1 MRHSIQC
8 RCDPGLS
15 VRSIELDDFLTMRG
29 TTLPHVVE
37 KARSSLTLGT
47 NDCLFA
53 AGSLVEG
60 LGTTKS
66 DVDVLWL
73 TELDPKLI
81 PPAEDLTWVVGR
93 CLVEVQAVALS
104 TLNELLSRL
113 QAWSRLAWDTT
124 HDAKFSF
131 DERKLLHRFLHA
143 RPLHG
148 DAAHLKPAADD
159 LTRLKLHVA
168 RQYSRTIQVDMV
180 GNRDA
185 GDLRSLVYA
194 AQELLGH
201 AVDALTA
208 GYGFTNPIPK
218 WRSRLL
224 DQIPAGWERTL
235 PIRAEGLTA
244 SEKVWQLHR
253 APERSDEQLALDY
266 AFRIS
271 AFARAVFAWAEM
283 RLVSREESID
293 RSVFSHQSTGR
304 VLPHLDF
311 DVDFRII
318 EGRVFMGRLNEVG
331 EPVELS
337 PPEFAVALLC
347 DGVTTV
353 TDAEPVKQLLSNLE
367 RAGLSVARAH
377 AKM

>member
-1 MRHSIQC
+1 
-8 RCDPGLS
+8 
-15 VRSIELDDFLTMRG
+15 MRG
-29 TTLPHVVE
+29 TTLSRVVE
-37 KARSSLTLGT
+37 KARSSLTLGA
-47 NDCLFA
+47 NDCVFS

-66 DVDVLWL
+66 DVDLLWL
-73 TELDPKLI
+73 TELDPRSI

-93 CLVEVQAVALS
+93 SLVEVQAVALNA
-104 TLNELLSRL
+104 LHELLSRL
-113 QAWSRLAWDTT
+113 HAWAQRPWDTT

-131 DERKLLHRFLHA
+131 DERKLLHRLLHA
-143 RPLHG
+143 RPVHG
-148 DAAHLKPAADD
+148 CGDGASNLKPSAAD

-185 GDLRSLVYA
+185 GDFSSLVYA
-194 AQELLGH
+194 AQDLLGH

-224 DQIPAGWERTL
+224 DQIPADWERSL
-235 PIRAEGLTA
+235 PIRPEGLTA

-253 APERSDEQLALDY
+253 APDRSDKQSALDH

-271 AFARAVFAWAEM
+271 TFARAVFAWAEM
-283 RLVSREESID
+283 RLVSRDELID
-293 RSVFSHQSTGR
+293 PSLFSLQSTGR
-304 VLPHLDF
+304 VLPYLDF

-318 EGRVFMGRLNEVG
+318 DGRIFMGRLNEVG

-337 PPEFAVALLC
+337 PQEFAVALLC
-347 DGVTTV
+347 DGVTTAW
-353 TDAEPVKQLLSNLE
+353 DAEPVISTLDH
-367 RAGLSVARAH
+367 AGLSVSAVRA
-377 AKM
+377 KK

>member
-1 MRHSIQC
+1 M
-8 RCDPGLS
+8 
-15 VRSIELDDFLTMRG
+15 RSIELEDFLKLRG
-29 TTLPHVVE
+29 TTLSHVVE
-37 KARSSLTLGT
+37 KARSSLALAAD
-47 NDCLFA
+47 DCLFS

-66 DVDVLWL
+66 DVDLLWL
-73 TELDPKLI
+73 TELDPKSI
-81 PPAEDLTWVVGR
+81 PPAEQLTWVVGR
-93 CLVEVQAVALS
+93 CLVEVQAVTLSALR
-104 TLNELLSRL
+104 ELLSRL
-113 QAWSRLAWDTT
+113 KTWARLPWDTT

-148 DAAHLKPAADD
+148 DASHLNPSAVD

-224 DQIPAGWERTL
+224 DQIPAGWERSL
-235 PIRAEGLTA
+235 PIRPEGLTA

-253 APERSDEQLALDY
+253 APERSDEQVVLDH

-283 RLVSREESID
+283 RLVNGSRDELID
-293 RSVFSHQSTGR
+293 QSLFNPQSTGHE
-304 VLPHLDF
+304 LPYLDF

-318 EGRVFMGRLNEVG
+318 DGRVFMGRLNEVG
-331 EPVELS
+331 EPVILW
-337 PPEFAVALLC
+337 PHEFAVALLC

-353 TDAEPVKQLLSNLE
+353 TETEPVRRLFSALDH
-367 RAGLSVARAH
+367 AGLSVAREH
-377 AKM
+377 AKK